1 MLTTTLIALFERDL
15 TKLKTELLAY
25 QSEEAIWKTE
35 AAIANSAGNL
45 ALHLIGNLNTYI
57 GAEIGKTGY
66 VRNRPLEFSA
76 KFVSRDKLVADIE
89 ATIEVIKNAL
99 PLLTE
104 EDYQAEYP
112 VLVFEQKTSTEYFFI
127 HLAVHLGYHLG
138 QVNYH
143 RRLLDTVWEKKRLHF
158 IVPYQALQTLKSLIR
173 VANANQQNKTVYS
186 LLTPKHP

>member
-1 MLTTTLIALFERDL
+1 MMITQTLIALFERDL
-15 TKLKTELLAY
+15 NKLKSELLAY
-25 QSEEAIWKTE
+25 QSEDVIWKTE
-35 AAIANSAGNL
+35 AAIPNSAGNL
-45 ALHLIGNLNTYI
+45 TLHLIGNLNTYI

-76 KFVSRDKLVADIE
+76 KYVSRDKLVADIE

-112 VLVFEQKTSTEYFFI
+112 LLVFEQKTSTEYFLV
-127 HLAVHLGYHLG
+127 HLTVHLGYHLG

-143 RRLLDTVWEKKRLHF
+143 RRLLDIK
-158 IVPYQALQTLKSLIR
+158 
-173 VANANQQNKTVYS
+173 
-186 LLTPKHP
+186 

>member
-15 TKLKTELLAY
+15 NKLKSELLAY
-25 QSEEAIWKTE
+25 KSEDVIWKTE
-35 AAIANSAGNL
+35 AAIPNSAGNL

-66 VRNRPLEFSA
+66 VRNRPLEFNA
-76 KFVSRDKLVADIE
+76 KFVPRDAIVADIE

-112 VLVFEQKTSTEYFFI
+112 LLVFEQKTSTEFFFI
-127 HLAVHLGYHLG
+127 HLTVHLGYHLG

-143 RRLLDTVWEKKRLHF
+143 RRLLDAV
-158 IVPYQALQTLKSLIR
+158 
-173 VANANQQNKTVYS
+173 
-186 LLTPKHP
+186 

>member
-1 MLTTTLIALFERDL
+1 MLTTTLIALFERNL

-25 QSEEAIWKTE
+25 KSEEAIWKTE
-35 AAIANSAGNL
+35 AAIPNSAGNL

-57 GAEIGKTGY
+57 GAEMGKTGY
-66 VRNRPLEFSA
+66 IRNRPLEFSA
-76 KFVSRDKLVADIE
+76 KFVPREQLIADIE

-112 VLVFEQKTSTEYFFI
+112 LLVFEEKTSIEYFLV
-127 HLAVHLGYHLG
+127 HLTVHLGYHLG

-143 RRLLDTVWEKKRLHF
+143 RRLLDAV
-158 IVPYQALQTLKSLIR
+158 
-173 VANANQQNKTVYS
+173 
-186 LLTPKHP
+186 

>member
-15 TKLKTELLAY
+15 NKLKSELLAY
-25 QSEEAIWKTE
+25 KSEEAIWKTE
-35 AAIANSAGNL
+35 ATISNSAGNL

-66 VRNRPLEFSA
+66 IRNRPLEFSA
-76 KFVSRDKLVADIE
+76 KFVPREQLVADIE
-89 ATIEVIKNAL
+89 TTIDVIKNAL

-112 VLVFEQKTSTEYFFI
+112 VLVFEKKTSVEYFFI

-143 RRLLDTVWEKKRLHF
+143 RRLLDV
-158 IVPYQALQTLKSLIR
+158 V
-173 VANANQQNKTVYS
+173 
-186 LLTPKHP
+186 